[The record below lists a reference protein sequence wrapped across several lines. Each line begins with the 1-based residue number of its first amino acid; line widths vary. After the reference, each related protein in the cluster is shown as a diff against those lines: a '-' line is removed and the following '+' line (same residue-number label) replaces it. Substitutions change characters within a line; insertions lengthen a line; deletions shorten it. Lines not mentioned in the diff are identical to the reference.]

1 MSYSSQSSFSSG
13 GPFKA
18 SQAGSGSSSFMS
30 SGGSSMRRAPSI
42 YEGAGGFGTQV
53 LSQSRSASFG
63 GYSGGFG
70 MGGGRAGGAG
80 DFGAGGDLGL
90 SINEKAT
97 MQNLNDRLAAYLE
110 KVHSLET
117 ANSKLEIQIQE
128 FLKLKMPQSDRDYS
142 TYEKIIHDLQ
152 QQASQAGSGS
162 SSFMSSGGSSM
173 RRAPSIYEG
182 AGGFGTQVLSQSRS
196 ASFGGYSGGFGM
208 GGGRAGGAGDF
219 GASGDLGLSIN
230 EKATM
235 QNLNDRLAAYLEKV
249 HSLETANSKLE
260 IQIQEF
266 LKLKMPQSDRDYS
279 TYEKIIH
286 DLQQQIIAARLTNSK
301 ITLQVHNT
309 KLAADDFRVKYE
321 AELAMRQSIEADI
334 VGLRKVLDEL
344 TLTRSNLEMEIEGLV
359 EELIHLKKN
368 HEEDLASLKAQTN
381 SGSVNVEVDA
391 APQQDL
397 SRVLD
402 EIRAQYEGIAAKN
415 TREIEAWYKD
425 KFDTLN
431 QQVTS
436 STTEIQTSKTE
447 IKDLK
452 RTLQG
457 LEIELQ
463 SQLSMKGA
471 LEGTLGEID
480 TNYFNQLNRLQGMV
494 SSLEAELMQLRS
506 DTERQSQEYRM
517 LLDIK
522 TRLEIEIAEY
532 RRLLDGE
539 DSRSNSSN
547 ISVSTIR
554 STETTKVS
562 KTQQSGFSSKQL
574 ASSTLSS
581 YGMSSQVFARQVPSV
596 YAGAGGYGACIS
608 YSVFSS
614 GGGDGGGFGYLS
626 GLSVGG
632 GKGGVFGCS
641 GAGTDEELGGSINE
655 KATMINLNDRLAI
668 YLEKVRTLEAS
679 NATLEKQICE
689 WSQNRIIV
697 TQDYSAYWKTIAELQ
712 GKIAIANIDNA
723 SIILQTDNAKLAAGD
738 FSAKYEAELAMRQS
752 VKADIAGLKR
762 VLDELTLARSSMDME
777 IEGLKEELV
786 YLKKNHEEDLL
797 ALSSQVGGTV
807 NVEVDAAP
815 QQDMSRVLEEMRM
828 QYEGIADKNRRE
840 VEAWYK
846 DKFEE
851 LNKQV
856 TTSTEVLQT
865 SKSEISERRRTVQ
878 GLEIEMQSQL
888 SMKSVLEV
896 NVAETEG
903 SYGAQLSQLQAFI
916 HRLEA
921 ELVQLRMDMER
932 QGNEYKMLLDIR
944 TRLEMEIEEY
954 RHLLDG
960 EVAG

>member
-13 GPFKA
+13 GPFK
-18 SQAGSGSSSFMS
+18 
-30 SGGSSMRRAPSI
+30 
-42 YEGAGGFGTQV
+42 
-53 LSQSRSASFG
+53 
-63 GYSGGFG
+63 
-70 MGGGRAGGAG
+70 
-80 DFGAGGDLGL
+80 
-90 SINEKAT
+90 
-97 MQNLNDRLAAYLE
+97 
-110 KVHSLET
+110 
-117 ANSKLEIQIQE
+117 
-128 FLKLKMPQSDRDYS
+128 
-142 TYEKIIHDLQ
+142 
-152 QQASQAGSGS
+152 ASQAGSGS

-539 DSRSNSSN
+539 DSSRSNSSN

-562 KTQQSGFSSKQL
+562 KTQQSEGTSS
-574 ASSTLSS
+574 LSS
-581 YGMSSQVFARQVPSV
+581 SSSQHLTSLVESKPAPPPAPAPAPQV
-596 YAGAGGYGACIS
+596 
-608 YSVFSS
+608 
-614 GGGDGGGFGYLS
+614 L
-626 GLSVGG
+626 
-632 GKGGVFGCS
+632 K
-641 GAGTDEELGGSINE
+641 T
-655 KATMINLNDRLAI
+655 R
-668 YLEKVRTLEAS
+668 KV
-679 NATLEKQICE
+679 
-689 WSQNRIIV
+689 
-697 TQDYSAYWKTIAELQ
+697 KTIVEERIN
-712 GKIAIANIDNA
+712 GKVV
-723 SIILQTDNAKLAAGD
+723 ST
-738 FSAKYEAELAMRQS
+738 
-752 VKADIAGLKR
+752 
-762 VLDELTLARSSMDME
+762 
-777 IEGLKEELV
+777 
-786 YLKKNHEEDLL
+786 
-797 ALSSQVGGTV
+797 QV
-807 NVEVDAAP
+807 
-815 QQDMSRVLEEMRM
+815 Q
-828 QYEGIADKNRRE
+828 E
-840 VEAWYK
+840 VE
-846 DKFEE
+846 E
-851 LNKQV
+851 
-856 TTSTEVLQT
+856 
-865 SKSEISERRRTVQ
+865 
-878 GLEIEMQSQL
+878 
-888 SMKSVLEV
+888 
-896 NVAETEG
+896 
-903 SYGAQLSQLQAFI
+903 
-916 HRLEA
+916 
-921 ELVQLRMDMER
+921 
-932 QGNEYKMLLDIR
+932 KM
-944 TRLEMEIEEY
+944 
-954 RHLLDG
+954 
-960 EVAG
+960 